1 MALARVAPEL
11 EMVRGDAPWPVLS
24 EYGRI
29 AFDENGSAMM
39 TDHPLPFTAS
49 QIRAMLDG
57 RKRQDRRPLSR
68 RWKFGSAPKEFWDH
82 ADFMR
87 AWPDPGLGSGG
98 YLKVPCHMSED
109 GEGEPGGIGCVRC
122 EEMGWPSTTHRLY
135 PPWEIGDRIWVR
147 ESWRATDTFNGWKP
161 GDIPSHNTPFY
172 EATPTGDSIPELGPL
187 RSPIHM
193 PRWASRLT
201 LIVESVRVQR
211 LQDISDGDARAEGIS
226 VLPLQDADDP
236 SAWWQSDPGEHQA
249 RTPVGSYRLLWGS
262 LHGPGAWS
270 LNPWVAAIGF
280 RVIRANIDSPE
291 AR

>member
-1 MALARVAPEL
+1 
-11 EMVRGDAPWPVLS
+11 
-24 EYGRI
+24 
-29 AFDENGSAMM
+29 M

-57 RKRQDRRPLSR
+57 RKTQDRRVIKDAPGPGWHCDPSPTGL
-68 RWKFGSAPKEFWDH
+68 RWVADGGAPS
-82 ADFMR
+82 MPVR
-87 AWPDPGLGSGG
+87 
-98 YLKVPCHMSED
+98 LKYAV
-109 GEGEPGGIGCVRC
+109 
-122 EEMGWPSTTHRLY
+122 
-135 PPWEIGDRIWVR
+135 GDRIWVR

-172 EATPTGDSIPELGPL
+172 EARPSGDSIPELGPL

-211 LQDISDGDARAEGIS
+211 LWEISESYAKAEGAYVGKAS
-226 VLPLQDADDP
+226 NRVADDYATMAIAG
-236 SAWWQSDPGEHQA
+236 AWFVTA
-249 RTPVGSYRLLWGS
+249 RGWYRDLWNR
-262 LHGPGAWS
+262 LHGPDAWS

-291 AR
+291 AQS